1 MIRLFHCFF
10 PCKFDFKSESMKI
23 GFIGL
28 GIMGSRMAANLQNA
42 GYDLKVYNR
51 TKSKAQHL
59 LEQGAEWANTP
70 SEAAENVQVLFTMLE
85 NPQVVEELATG
96 DNGFL
101 EGLPENAIWVDSS
114 TVNPS
119 FSEKMAKLA
128 TQKNIRFLDA
138 PVSGSKAP
146 AADAQLL
153 FLVGGEQQDLEEV
166 KPLLDKMGKDAIH
179 VGPHGKGSAMKI
191 MINQLLGQSMLA
203 FSESLNLGMAM
214 GIDKKTGM
222 DILLKTPVT
231 APILDVF
238 RSRIEENNYEPN
250 FPLKHLQKDLHL
262 FTETAYEYGQP
273 SPLTNAAKEVYGL
286 AKHKNMA
293 DLDFSAVF
301 KYLNE
306 KDS

>member
-1 MIRLFHCFF
+1 
-10 PCKFDFKSESMKI
+10 MKI

-28 GIMGSRMAANLQNA
+28 GIMGSRMAMNLLKS

-51 TKSKAQHL
+51 TKEKADNL
-59 LEQGAEWANTP
+59 LKNGATWAA
-70 SEAAENVQVLFTMLE
+70 SAKEAGKEVDILFTMLE
-85 NPQVVEELATG
+85 KPEVVEELATG
-96 DNGFL
+96 AEGFL
-101 EGLPENAIWVDSS
+101 EGMKKDSIWIDSS

-119 FSEKMAKLA
+119 FSERMSKRAE
-128 TQKNIRFLDA
+128 QKGIRFMDA
-138 PVSGSKAP
+138 PVSGSKIP
-146 AADAQLL
+146 AKEGELL
-153 FLVGGEQQDLEEV
+153 FLAGGSEKDFQEA
-166 KPLLDKMGKDAIH
+166 KPLFLKMGKDAVHI
-179 VGPHGKGSAMKI
+179 GPAGKGSAMKI
-191 MINQLLGQSMLA
+191 MINQLLGQSILA

-238 RSRIEENNYEPN
+238 RSRIENNEYEPN

-262 FTETAYEYGQP
+262 FTETAYELGQP

-293 DLDFSAVF
+293 DLDFTAVF
-301 KYLNE
+301 KYLHE
-306 KDS
+306 KE